1 MGSQPRPYTLL
12 NSLGPSRGTRRAT
25 MAAMPLARLPAAHFS
40 RAPIRLLVV
49 VSLLLAFS
57 FHPAGAG
64 IPAATQ
70 LASVAEPL
78 ASTHSV
84 IVTQPVLVTQPVTV
98 TRPSSRHR
106 LFLRV
111 GPSDKDEGDYSEGDS
126 ASPETEGGDG
136 TDYFSTDAAAST
148 AADFEPLNFEP
159 LNLDSGDSTQPWSD
173 NSDGSDGSGDG
184 SSDGGIS
191 GSRLGDGDGDG
202 DEMDDFPHY
211 AVFGFFA
218 LCATLVLLLPLALRQ
233 VLASSAHL
241 AAATARDYSEA
252 CAEALN
258 HALVAYTA
266 AQVALFTALFLPPA
280 LVFDALAL
288 LRNACRPRR
297 AGHLSYFIPPF
308 FRAFVRPWLAL
319 LCGGVPRAVGGE
331 GGGDGEN
338 GEGGEGEGAEE
349 GMVFLGP
356 MTAEELAALPQVVYG
371 GEGCGGDQW
380 QQQEQQ
386 EQKEEE
392 EGGVDC
398 VTDCTDGDCT
408 EGLIK
413 RRLPGG
419 PVGSSSEGGD
429 RRLALGAAAERGA
442 AEGGAGNVVRA
453 GEEGEGGGSSG
464 EEGAEVA
471 LEGGEGEEQ
480 QPLVAAAAA
489 AVPVGAAAR
498 AGTAGGGAGRG
509 GLGRK
514 VVRTESGEEDPCT
527 ICFDGF
533 KSGDQLR
540 ILPCQHRFHTACI
553 DEWLMKKPL
562 CPLCKR
568 CARPPPPAIMRTH
581 RMFLWL
587 LSHTAAWDF
596 SQAGGLMGMLWMA
609 TLLLY
614 VMHVGSD

>member
-1 MGSQPRPYTLL
+1 
-12 NSLGPSRGTRRAT
+12 
-25 MAAMPLARLPAAHFS
+25 
-40 RAPIRLLVV
+40 
-49 VSLLLAFS
+49 
-57 FHPAGAG
+57 
-64 IPAATQ
+64 
-70 LASVAEPL
+70 
-78 ASTHSV
+78 
-84 IVTQPVLVTQPVTV
+84 
-98 TRPSSRHR
+98 
-106 LFLRV
+106 
-111 GPSDKDEGDYSEGDS
+111 
-126 ASPETEGGDG
+126 
-136 TDYFSTDAAAST
+136 
-148 AADFEPLNFEP
+148 
-159 LNLDSGDSTQPWSD
+159 
-173 NSDGSDGSGDG
+173 
-184 SSDGGIS
+184 
-191 GSRLGDGDGDG
+191 
-202 DEMDDFPHY
+202 MDDFPHY

-241 AAATARDYSEA
+241 AATAARDYSEA
-252 CAEALN
+252 CAEVLN

-266 AQVALFTALFLPPA
+266 AQVALFTTLFLPPA
-280 LVFDALAL
+280 LVFDVLAL
-288 LRNACRPRR
+288 LRNSCRPRR

-308 FRAFVRPWLAL
+308 LRAFVRPWLAL

-380 QQQEQQ
+380 QQQQQ
-386 EQKEEE
+386 QQKEEE
-392 EGGVDC
+392 DEEGGADC
-398 VTDCTDGDCT
+398 LTACTDGDCT

-413 RRLPGG
+413 RNLLGR

-442 AEGGAGNVVRA
+442 AEVGAGSVAREV
-453 GEEGEGGGSSG
+453 EECEGSGSSG
-464 EEGAEVA
+464 EEGAAAA
-471 LEGGEGEEQ
+471 LEGGEGGEQ

-489 AVPVGAAAR
+489 AVPVAVAAR
-498 AGTAGGGAGRG
+498 AGATGGAAGRCEVEEEEGEERSQLLVQGSREGGDWRVEVDGEGEGERDAHGDRSGDAGRG
-509 GLGRK
+509 LDCSGGSGRK

-533 KSGDQLR
+533 KRGDQLR
-540 ILPCQHRFHTACI
+540 VLPCQHRFHTACI

>member
-1 MGSQPRPYTLL
+1 
-12 NSLGPSRGTRRAT
+12 
-25 MAAMPLARLPAAHFS
+25 
-40 RAPIRLLVV
+40 
-49 VSLLLAFS
+49 
-57 FHPAGAG
+57 
-64 IPAATQ
+64 
-70 LASVAEPL
+70 
-78 ASTHSV
+78 
-84 IVTQPVLVTQPVTV
+84 
-98 TRPSSRHR
+98 
-106 LFLRV
+106 
-111 GPSDKDEGDYSEGDS
+111 
-126 ASPETEGGDG
+126 
-136 TDYFSTDAAAST
+136 
-148 AADFEPLNFEP
+148 
-159 LNLDSGDSTQPWSD
+159 
-173 NSDGSDGSGDG
+173 
-184 SSDGGIS
+184 
-191 GSRLGDGDGDG
+191 
-202 DEMDDFPHY
+202 MDDFPHY

-241 AAATARDYSEA
+241 AATAARDYSEA
-252 CAEALN
+252 VAEALN

-280 LVFDALAL
+280 LVFDVLAL

-308 FRAFVRPWLAL
+308 LRAFVRPWLAL
-319 LCGGVPRAVGGE
+319 LCGGVPRAGGGE

-380 QQQEQQ
+380 QQQQQ
-386 EQKEEE
+386 QQKEEDE
-392 EGGVDC
+392 EGGADL
-398 VTDCTDGDCT
+398 TDCT

-413 RRLPGG
+413 RSIPGR
-419 PVGSSSEGGD
+419 PAGSSSEGGD
-429 RRLALGAAAERGA
+429 RRLALAAAAELGA
-442 AEGGAGNVVRA
+442 AEGGGGSVVRGE
-453 GEEGEGGGSSG
+453 GEEGEGSAPSG
-464 EEGAEVA
+464 AEGATA
-471 LEGGEGEEQ
+471 TLDGGEGGAQ
-480 QPLVAAAAA
+480 RPLVAAAAE
-489 AVPVGAAAR
+489 AVPVGVAAR
-498 AGTAGGGAGRG
+498 AGAAGGAAGRCEVEEEEGEERSQLLVQGSREGGEWRVQVDGEREGEEEVDVHGHRSGDAGRG
-509 GLGRK
+509 LECSGASGRR

-533 KSGDQLR
+533 KRGDQLR
-540 ILPCQHRFHTACI
+540 VLPCQHRFHTACI
-553 DEWLMKKPL
+553 GEWLMKKPL

>member
-1 MGSQPRPYTLL
+1 
-12 NSLGPSRGTRRAT
+12 
-25 MAAMPLARLPAAHFS
+25 MALARVPATVFS
-40 RAPIRLLVV
+40 RVPIRLLVV
-49 VSLLLAFS
+49 VSLLLVFS

-64 IPAATQ
+64 ILAATQ

-84 IVTQPVLVTQPVTV
+84 IVTPPVLVTQPVTV
-98 TRPSSRHR
+98 TRPSNRHR
-106 LFLRV
+106 LFLRI
-111 GPSDKDEGDYSEGDS
+111 GPSDKDEGDYSERDS
-126 ASPETEGGDG
+126 SSPGTEGGDG
-136 TDYFSTDAAAST
+136 TDYFSTDAAASA
-148 AADFEPLNFEP
+148 AADFDAI
-159 LNLDSGDSTQPWSD
+159 DSGDSTQPWSD
-173 NSDGSDGSGDG
+173 NSDGSDGGGDG
-184 SSDGGIS
+184 SNDGGIS

-233 VLASSAHL
+233 VLTSSAHL
-241 AAATARDYSEA
+241 AAAAARDYSEA
-252 CAEALN
+252 VAEVLN

-280 LVFDALAL
+280 LVFDVLAL

-297 AGHLSYFIPPF
+297 AGHLSYFVPPF
-308 FRAFVRPWLAL
+308 LRAFVRPWLAL
-319 LCGGVPRAVGGE
+319 LCGGVPWAVGGE

-386 EQKEEE
+386 EQMEEE

-398 VTDCTDGDCT
+398 LTDCTDGDCT

-413 RRLPGG
+413 RGLPGG
-419 PVGSSSEGGD
+419 PVGPSSEGGD

-442 AEGGAGNVVRA
+442 AEGRAGNMVCA
-453 GEEGEGGGSSG
+453 GEEGEEGAAATL
-464 EEGAEVA
+464 EEG
-471 LEGGEGEEQ
+471 EGGEQ
-480 QPLVAAAAA
+480 QPLMAAAAA
-489 AVPVGAAAR
+489 AVPVGVAAR
-498 AGTAGGGAGRG
+498 AGTAGGGAGSG
-509 GLGRK
+509 ASGRE

-533 KSGDQLR
+533 KKGDQLR
-540 ILPCQHRFHTACI
+540 VLPCQHRFHTACI